1 MKRLLGKEYQGTNE
15 SIAYE
20 VDFSAWGTVSSVTS
34 VTISPEATLTGSAS
48 LANNIVT
55 TPILSGLTVGILYR
69 MLITVVVDGNT
80 MSGYI
85 LIESEV

>member
-1 MKRLLGKEYQGTNE
+1 MKRLLAREFQGTNE

-34 VTISPEATLTGSAS
+34 VTVSPTATLTGSAS

-85 LIESEV
+85 LIESET